1 MMNSV
6 SRRTK
11 FLISTIFYLFGILFF
26 DFANF
31 SKYIFLGA
39 ALFVVFIINLVALYP
54 GYKLRDVVLISYL
67 PLVLVSSTIL
77 GLIFFPNLS
86 AVFKYLLMF
95 FSGAFFYLSLLI
107 NNLIIDMGDFVVVI
121 IAEKVEDT
129 SLPLFRVGQVWLQ
142 ILLIILTIPFI
153 TVVYKFNLHFYFH
166 SLAIFVY
173 LFLSS
178 YVYLHT
184 YLISK
189 TDQVSTKEYI
199 LLLVE
204 MTYLPLV
211 ASIATSFIPAE
222 SFFRATFVTSVYMA
236 MVSYARNYIDNSLNK
251 KLLVQYLVICT
262 FFLLVLI
269 VFKP

>member
-1 MMNSV
+1 MISV

-11 FLISTIFYLFGILFF
+11 FLIATIFYLFGILLY
-26 DFANF
+26 DFVYF
-31 SKYIFLGA
+31 SKYFFLGI
-39 ALFVVFIINLVALYP
+39 ALLVVFIINLIALYP
-54 GYKLRDVVLISYL
+54 GYRLRDVVLISYL

-86 AVFKYLLMF
+86 SVFKYLLMF
-95 FSGAFFYLSLLI
+95 FSGAFFYLSMLI
-107 NNLIIDMGDFVVVI
+107 NNLII
-121 IAEKVEDT
+121 AEKIEDT

-166 SLAIFVY
+166 SLVIFVY
-173 LFLSS
+173 LFISS

-189 TDQVSTKEYI
+189 TGQVSTKEYI
-199 LLLVE
+199 LLLLE
-204 MTYLPLV
+204 MTYLPLI
-211 ASIATSFIPAE
+211 ASVATSFISAE

>member
-1 MMNSV
+1 MISV

-11 FLISTIFYLFGILFF
+11 FLIATLLYLFGILLY

-31 SKYIFLGA
+31 NKFIFLGI
-39 ALFVVFIINLVALYP
+39 ALLVVFIINLVALHP
-54 GYKLRDVVLISYL
+54 GYKFKDLILISYL
-67 PLVLVSSTIL
+67 PLILASSTIL

-86 AVFKYLLMF
+86 SVFRYILMF
-95 FSGAFFYLSLLI
+95 FSGGFFYLSILI
-107 NNLIIDMGDFVVVI
+107 NNLV
-121 IAEKVEDT
+121 IAEKIEDS

-142 ILLIILTIPFI
+142 IILITLTVPFI
-153 TVVYKFNLHFYFH
+153 TVIYKFNLHFYSH
-166 SLAIFVY
+166 SLIIFIY
-173 LFLSS
+173 LLISS

-189 TDQVSTKEYI
+189 PGQVSSKEFI
-199 LLLVE
+199 LLLIE
-204 MTYLPLV
+204 MVYLPFV
-211 ASIATSFIPAE
+211 ASVAISFVLAE
-222 SFFRATFVTSVYMA
+222 SFFRATFITCVFMA
-236 MVSYARNYIDNSLNK
+236 MVSYARNYVDNSLNK

>member
-107 NNLIIDMGDFVVVI
+107 NNLI

>member
-1 MMNSV
+1 MNSV

-39 ALFVVFIINLVALYP
+39 ALFVVFIINLIALYP

-95 FSGAFFYLSLLI
+95 FSGAFFYLSMLI
-107 NNLIIDMGDFVVVI
+107 NNLII
-121 IAEKVEDT
+121 AEKIEDT

-173 LFLSS
+173 LFISS

-199 LLLVE
+199 LLLIE

-251 KLLVQYLVICT
+251 KLLIQYLVICT

>member
-11 FLISTIFYLFGILFF
+11 FLISNIFYLFGILFF

-107 NNLIIDMGDFVVVI
+107 NNLI

>member
-39 ALFVVFIINLVALYP
+39 ALFVVFIINLIALYP

-95 FSGAFFYLSLLI
+95 FSGTFFYLSMLI
-107 NNLIIDMGDFVVVI
+107 NNLII
-121 IAEKVEDT
+121 AEKIEDT

-142 ILLIILTIPFI
+142 ILLIILTIPLI

-173 LFLSS
+173 LFISS

-199 LLLVE
+199 LLLIE

-251 KLLVQYLVICT
+251 KLLIQYLVICT

>member
-39 ALFVVFIINLVALYP
+39 AIFVVFIINLVALYP

-107 NNLIIDMGDFVVVI
+107 NNLI